1 MVQLVKYGYIIK
13 DDLKN
18 PSDACGNITHHW
30 AIRCN
35 LIVYL
40 KMVRE
45 HLHTTHSITTARYM
59 LT

>member
-30 AIRCN
+30 AIHCN

-40 KMVRE
+40 KRG
-45 HLHTTHSITTARYM
+45 A
-59 LT
+59 